1 MKNKIGLLL
10 VLLFAGIFSLQA
22 QQQGF
27 QRRTIEER
35 VKMTMD
41 RISDSLQ
48 LSAPQQ
54 TDAAQTFTEFY
65 KAMEKLRE
73 GMAPGTRPERSDF
86 EKIMTDRDAKLK
98 AIFTEQQ
105 YKKYKE
111 ELEPAMRRPRGDR
124 TQGNN

>member
-35 VKMTMD
+35 VKMIMD

-124 TQGNN
+124 AQGNN

>member
-27 QRRTIEER
+27 QRRTVEER

-41 RISDSLQ
+41 KISDSLQ

-54 TDAAQTFTEFY
+54 TDAAQTFTDYY
-65 KAMEKLRE
+65 KDMEKLRE

-124 TQGNN
+124 PQGNN